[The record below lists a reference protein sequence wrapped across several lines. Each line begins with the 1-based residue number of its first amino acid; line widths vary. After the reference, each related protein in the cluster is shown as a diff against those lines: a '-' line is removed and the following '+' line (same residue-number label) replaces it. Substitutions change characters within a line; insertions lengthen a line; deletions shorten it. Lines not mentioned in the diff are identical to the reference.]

1 MASRW
6 ATVMVAAAV
15 VGAGLGAPGAAL
27 AAPGDN
33 GDVKIHNSGTP
44 VDDPSNEPK
53 VCVFYLDAFNFDG
66 LQQVSWHIDEQPPTG
81 TSQVGQGTITLDP
94 DGNGHTQDMTLPNG
108 HYKLVWNWEGE
119 NGAGKSKVFTV
130 ECASPSPST
139 SPSASTSS
147 SPSAS
152 TSPSG
157 SASASTS
164 TSPSTPASPSGSAS
178 PTSAA
183 PVSPQPSGSGS
194 AGPTLPVTGTPL
206 GVLAAIAGALVAG
219 GVALRLRMRRRS

>member
-1 MASRW
+1 
-6 ATVMVAAAV
+6 MVVLAAALI
-15 VGAGLGAPGAAL
+15 GAGLGAPGAAL

-44 VDDPSNEPK
+44 VDDPRDEPQ
-53 VCVFYLDAFNFDG
+53 VCEFYLDAFDFDG
-66 LQQVSWHIDEQPPTG
+66 LQSVDWEIDQQPPTG
-81 TSQVGQGTITLDP
+81 TGQVRTGSITLDA
-94 DGNGHTQDMTLPNG
+94 DGNGHTADMTLPDG
-108 HYKLVWNWEGE
+108 HYKLVWTWEGE

-130 ECASPSPST
+130 ECPSPSPST
-139 SPSASTSS
+139 SPSTGTATPSASTSPS
-147 SPSAS
+147 GSVSPSAS

-157 SASASTS
+157 SAS
-164 TSPSTPASPSGSAS
+164 PSASAS

-219 GVALRLRMRRRS
+219 GIALRIRMRRRS